1 MAYKISSGFG
11 TDFLW
16 GGAISCS
23 QADGGFRDGG
33 KGISTQDLR
42 YLDPAW
48 NHEQVEAKHHGSPF
62 SKAEFDQALQD
73 MGTTYYPNRRG
84 IDFYHTYKQDLAL
97 LAEMG
102 MKIFRTSICW
112 ARLFPN
118 GDDAQ
123 PNPEGIRY
131 YKDLFGECKKHGMKV
146 FATILHYD
154 IPVQLVL
161 KYGGWKNR
169 KTIDFYCRY
178 VEVLFREL
186 GDLVDYWL
194 PFNEINAGRFSPWDG
209 VCLIPDQEPHMDQ
222 EIFQCLHHQFLASA
236 RVVKM
241 GHEMLPGSKIGCMI
255 ARFTTYP
262 ATCRPEDN
270 MQAVLD
276 DQYSNWF
283 YTDIMAR
290 GKYPAYMNRYFDKL
304 GIDIKMEPGDEEIL
318 QQGTVDFVSFSYY
331 FSQVSTSDQSWEKT
345 SGNLIMANKNPYLET
360 SEWGWQKDPIG
371 LRITL
376 NQLYDR
382 YGLPLFVA
390 ENGLGTSDV
399 VEADGTV
406 HDPYRI
412 DYLRGHIQQMKEAVR
427 DGVELLG
434 GSSNISTA
442 LHCVTRLRFN
452 LRDGS
457 LAKLDDI
464 RQLKGVLGAQIKD
477 GQYQIIIGPNVNR
490 VYDEVVPLLDSSA
503 AADKP
508 SSAGKIKGAQV
519 LDIITGIFSAILPAL
534 VAGGMLKGLLA
545 LAEIVGV
552 NTGVGTCQILSMIS
566 DVPFYFLPFLLAISA
581 ARKFKVNEYLGVC
594 MAGALM
600 YPTFVEAVGADPNPF
615 TFLGI
620 AVPVFSYA
628 DSVFP
633 VILGVGLLAIV
644 YHFIDRFIPDVL
656 KMVLVPMLSLVISVP
671 LTLLVF
677 APLGAYGGLALA
689 DGIVWLFSLLG
700 PIAGFLLGFFMP
712 LIVLFGMHQSTS
724 PIQISNIATLGYD
737 YLLPVS
743 FCHNMAESGAAFGAA
758 LRMKDKELRSAALTT
773 SFSAFLGISEPALFT
788 VQVPNKTPLI
798 AAMIANGIGGAL
810 TVVLGAKCYAFVM
823 PGITSLPTYANGGA
837 FNLLMMVVCIAST
850 FVIAAILSFILGGK
864 LANKH

>member
-1 MAYKISSGFG
+1 MATNNK
-11 TDFLW
+11 
-16 GGAISCS
+16 
-23 QADGGFRDGG
+23 
-33 KGISTQDLR
+33 
-42 YLDPAW
+42 
-48 NHEQVEAKHHGSPF
+48 
-62 SKAEFDQALQD
+62 
-73 MGTTYYPNRRG
+73 
-84 IDFYHTYKQDLAL
+84 DLA
-97 LAEMG
+97 
-102 MKIFRTSICW
+102 TSI
-112 ARLFPN
+112 
-118 GDDAQ
+118 
-123 PNPEGIRY
+123 
-131 YKDLFGECKKHGMKV
+131 
-146 FATILHYD
+146 
-154 IPVQLVL
+154 
-161 KYGGWKNR
+161 
-169 KTIDFYCRY
+169 
-178 VEVLFREL
+178 
-186 GDLVDYWL
+186 
-194 PFNEINAGRFSPWDG
+194 
-209 VCLIPDQEPHMDQ
+209 
-222 EIFQCLHHQFLASA
+222 
-236 RVVKM
+236 
-241 GHEMLPGSKIGCMI
+241 
-255 ARFTTYP
+255 
-262 ATCRPEDN
+262 
-270 MQAVLD
+270 
-276 DQYSNWF
+276 
-283 YTDIMAR
+283 
-290 GKYPAYMNRYFDKL
+290 
-304 GIDIKMEPGDEEIL
+304 
-318 QQGTVDFVSFSYY
+318 
-331 FSQVSTSDQSWEKT
+331 
-345 SGNLIMANKNPYLET
+345 
-360 SEWGWQKDPIG
+360 
-371 LRITL
+371 
-376 NQLYDR
+376 
-382 YGLPLFVA
+382 
-390 ENGLGTSDV
+390 
-399 VEADGTV
+399 
-406 HDPYRI
+406 
-412 DYLRGHIQQMKEAVR
+412 
-427 DGVELLG
+427 VELLG

-671 LTLLVF
+671 MTLLVF

-758 LRMKDKELRSAALTT
+758 LRMKD
-773 SFSAFLGISEPALFT
+773 
-788 VQVPNKTPLI
+788 
-798 AAMIANGIGGAL
+798 
-810 TVVLGAKCYAFVM
+810 
-823 PGITSLPTYANGGA
+823 
-837 FNLLMMVVCIAST
+837 
-850 FVIAAILSFILGGK
+850 
-864 LANKH
+864 

>member
-1 MAYKISSGFG
+1 MATNNK
-11 TDFLW
+11 
-16 GGAISCS
+16 
-23 QADGGFRDGG
+23 
-33 KGISTQDLR
+33 
-42 YLDPAW
+42 
-48 NHEQVEAKHHGSPF
+48 
-62 SKAEFDQALQD
+62 
-73 MGTTYYPNRRG
+73 
-84 IDFYHTYKQDLAL
+84 DLA
-97 LAEMG
+97 
-102 MKIFRTSICW
+102 TSI
-112 ARLFPN
+112 
-118 GDDAQ
+118 
-123 PNPEGIRY
+123 
-131 YKDLFGECKKHGMKV
+131 
-146 FATILHYD
+146 
-154 IPVQLVL
+154 
-161 KYGGWKNR
+161 
-169 KTIDFYCRY
+169 
-178 VEVLFREL
+178 
-186 GDLVDYWL
+186 
-194 PFNEINAGRFSPWDG
+194 
-209 VCLIPDQEPHMDQ
+209 
-222 EIFQCLHHQFLASA
+222 
-236 RVVKM
+236 
-241 GHEMLPGSKIGCMI
+241 
-255 ARFTTYP
+255 
-262 ATCRPEDN
+262 
-270 MQAVLD
+270 
-276 DQYSNWF
+276 
-283 YTDIMAR
+283 
-290 GKYPAYMNRYFDKL
+290 
-304 GIDIKMEPGDEEIL
+304 
-318 QQGTVDFVSFSYY
+318 
-331 FSQVSTSDQSWEKT
+331 
-345 SGNLIMANKNPYLET
+345 
-360 SEWGWQKDPIG
+360 
-371 LRITL
+371 
-376 NQLYDR
+376 
-382 YGLPLFVA
+382 
-390 ENGLGTSDV
+390 
-399 VEADGTV
+399 
-406 HDPYRI
+406 
-412 DYLRGHIQQMKEAVR
+412 
-427 DGVELLG
+427 VELLG

-545 LAEIVGV
+545 LAEIFGV
-552 NTGVGTCQILSMIS
+552 NSGVGTCQILSMIS

-600 YPTFVEAVGADPNPF
+600 YPSFVEAVGADPSPF

-656 KMVLVPMLSLVISVP
+656 KMVLVPMLSLVVSVP

-798 AAMIANGIGGAL
+798 AAMIANGIGGTL

-864 LANKH
+864 LRRGQMACHGPNAEQWLDQMNAEIAFIGADSIDLNKGIMGYNTNDVPLKQKMIANSARTILMCDHSKFESHGFISIHGFDKIDLIITDTGTDPEIIRKIREKGVDVEVV

>member
-1 MAYKISSGFG
+1 MATNNK
-11 TDFLW
+11 
-16 GGAISCS
+16 
-23 QADGGFRDGG
+23 
-33 KGISTQDLR
+33 
-42 YLDPAW
+42 
-48 NHEQVEAKHHGSPF
+48 
-62 SKAEFDQALQD
+62 
-73 MGTTYYPNRRG
+73 
-84 IDFYHTYKQDLAL
+84 DLA
-97 LAEMG
+97 A
-102 MKIFRTSICW
+102 SI
-112 ARLFPN
+112 
-118 GDDAQ
+118 
-123 PNPEGIRY
+123 
-131 YKDLFGECKKHGMKV
+131 
-146 FATILHYD
+146 
-154 IPVQLVL
+154 
-161 KYGGWKNR
+161 
-169 KTIDFYCRY
+169 
-178 VEVLFREL
+178 
-186 GDLVDYWL
+186 
-194 PFNEINAGRFSPWDG
+194 
-209 VCLIPDQEPHMDQ
+209 
-222 EIFQCLHHQFLASA
+222 
-236 RVVKM
+236 
-241 GHEMLPGSKIGCMI
+241 
-255 ARFTTYP
+255 
-262 ATCRPEDN
+262 
-270 MQAVLD
+270 
-276 DQYSNWF
+276 
-283 YTDIMAR
+283 
-290 GKYPAYMNRYFDKL
+290 
-304 GIDIKMEPGDEEIL
+304 
-318 QQGTVDFVSFSYY
+318 
-331 FSQVSTSDQSWEKT
+331 
-345 SGNLIMANKNPYLET
+345 
-360 SEWGWQKDPIG
+360 
-371 LRITL
+371 
-376 NQLYDR
+376 
-382 YGLPLFVA
+382 
-390 ENGLGTSDV
+390 
-399 VEADGTV
+399 
-406 HDPYRI
+406 
-412 DYLRGHIQQMKEAVR
+412 
-427 DGVELLG
+427 VELLG

-545 LAEIVGV
+545 LAEIFGV

-600 YPTFVEAVGADPNPF
+600 YPAFVEAVGADPSPF

-633 VILGVGLLAIV
+633 VILGVG
-644 YHFIDRFIPDVL
+644 
-656 KMVLVPMLSLVISVP
+656 
-671 LTLLVF
+671 
-677 APLGAYGGLALA
+677 
-689 DGIVWLFSLLG
+689 LLG

>member
-1 MAYKISSGFG
+1 MATNNK
-11 TDFLW
+11 
-16 GGAISCS
+16 
-23 QADGGFRDGG
+23 
-33 KGISTQDLR
+33 
-42 YLDPAW
+42 
-48 NHEQVEAKHHGSPF
+48 
-62 SKAEFDQALQD
+62 
-73 MGTTYYPNRRG
+73 
-84 IDFYHTYKQDLAL
+84 DLA
-97 LAEMG
+97 
-102 MKIFRTSICW
+102 TSI
-112 ARLFPN
+112 
-118 GDDAQ
+118 
-123 PNPEGIRY
+123 
-131 YKDLFGECKKHGMKV
+131 
-146 FATILHYD
+146 
-154 IPVQLVL
+154 
-161 KYGGWKNR
+161 
-169 KTIDFYCRY
+169 
-178 VEVLFREL
+178 
-186 GDLVDYWL
+186 
-194 PFNEINAGRFSPWDG
+194 
-209 VCLIPDQEPHMDQ
+209 
-222 EIFQCLHHQFLASA
+222 
-236 RVVKM
+236 
-241 GHEMLPGSKIGCMI
+241 
-255 ARFTTYP
+255 
-262 ATCRPEDN
+262 
-270 MQAVLD
+270 
-276 DQYSNWF
+276 
-283 YTDIMAR
+283 
-290 GKYPAYMNRYFDKL
+290 
-304 GIDIKMEPGDEEIL
+304 
-318 QQGTVDFVSFSYY
+318 
-331 FSQVSTSDQSWEKT
+331 
-345 SGNLIMANKNPYLET
+345 
-360 SEWGWQKDPIG
+360 
-371 LRITL
+371 
-376 NQLYDR
+376 
-382 YGLPLFVA
+382 
-390 ENGLGTSDV
+390 
-399 VEADGTV
+399 
-406 HDPYRI
+406 
-412 DYLRGHIQQMKEAVR
+412 
-427 DGVELLG
+427 VELLG

-545 LAEIVGV
+545 LAEIFGV

-600 YPTFVEAVGADPNPF
+600 YPAFVEAVG
-615 TFLGI
+615 
-620 AVPVFSYA
+620 A

-644 YHFIDRFIPDVL
+644 YHLIDRFIPDVL

>member
-1 MAYKISSGFG
+1 MATNNK
-11 TDFLW
+11 
-16 GGAISCS
+16 
-23 QADGGFRDGG
+23 
-33 KGISTQDLR
+33 
-42 YLDPAW
+42 
-48 NHEQVEAKHHGSPF
+48 
-62 SKAEFDQALQD
+62 
-73 MGTTYYPNRRG
+73 
-84 IDFYHTYKQDLAL
+84 DLA
-97 LAEMG
+97 A
-102 MKIFRTSICW
+102 SI
-112 ARLFPN
+112 
-118 GDDAQ
+118 
-123 PNPEGIRY
+123 
-131 YKDLFGECKKHGMKV
+131 
-146 FATILHYD
+146 
-154 IPVQLVL
+154 
-161 KYGGWKNR
+161 
-169 KTIDFYCRY
+169 
-178 VEVLFREL
+178 
-186 GDLVDYWL
+186 
-194 PFNEINAGRFSPWDG
+194 
-209 VCLIPDQEPHMDQ
+209 
-222 EIFQCLHHQFLASA
+222 
-236 RVVKM
+236 
-241 GHEMLPGSKIGCMI
+241 
-255 ARFTTYP
+255 
-262 ATCRPEDN
+262 
-270 MQAVLD
+270 
-276 DQYSNWF
+276 
-283 YTDIMAR
+283 
-290 GKYPAYMNRYFDKL
+290 
-304 GIDIKMEPGDEEIL
+304 
-318 QQGTVDFVSFSYY
+318 
-331 FSQVSTSDQSWEKT
+331 
-345 SGNLIMANKNPYLET
+345 
-360 SEWGWQKDPIG
+360 
-371 LRITL
+371 
-376 NQLYDR
+376 
-382 YGLPLFVA
+382 
-390 ENGLGTSDV
+390 
-399 VEADGTV
+399 
-406 HDPYRI
+406 
-412 DYLRGHIQQMKEAVR
+412 
-427 DGVELLG
+427 VELLG

-545 LAEIVGV
+545 LAEIFGV

-600 YPTFVEAVGADPNPF
+600 YPSFVEAVGADPSPF

-656 KMVLVPMLSLVISVP
+656 KMVLVPMLSLVVSVP

-743 FCHNMAESGAAFGAA
+743 FCHNMAA
-758 LRMKDKELRSAALTT
+758 
-773 SFSAFLGISEPALFT
+773 AFLGISEPALFT

>member
-1 MAYKISSGFG
+1 MATNNK
-11 TDFLW
+11 
-16 GGAISCS
+16 
-23 QADGGFRDGG
+23 
-33 KGISTQDLR
+33 
-42 YLDPAW
+42 
-48 NHEQVEAKHHGSPF
+48 
-62 SKAEFDQALQD
+62 
-73 MGTTYYPNRRG
+73 
-84 IDFYHTYKQDLAL
+84 DLA
-97 LAEMG
+97 A
-102 MKIFRTSICW
+102 SI
-112 ARLFPN
+112 
-118 GDDAQ
+118 
-123 PNPEGIRY
+123 
-131 YKDLFGECKKHGMKV
+131 
-146 FATILHYD
+146 
-154 IPVQLVL
+154 
-161 KYGGWKNR
+161 
-169 KTIDFYCRY
+169 
-178 VEVLFREL
+178 
-186 GDLVDYWL
+186 
-194 PFNEINAGRFSPWDG
+194 
-209 VCLIPDQEPHMDQ
+209 
-222 EIFQCLHHQFLASA
+222 
-236 RVVKM
+236 
-241 GHEMLPGSKIGCMI
+241 
-255 ARFTTYP
+255 
-262 ATCRPEDN
+262 
-270 MQAVLD
+270 
-276 DQYSNWF
+276 
-283 YTDIMAR
+283 
-290 GKYPAYMNRYFDKL
+290 
-304 GIDIKMEPGDEEIL
+304 
-318 QQGTVDFVSFSYY
+318 
-331 FSQVSTSDQSWEKT
+331 
-345 SGNLIMANKNPYLET
+345 
-360 SEWGWQKDPIG
+360 
-371 LRITL
+371 
-376 NQLYDR
+376 
-382 YGLPLFVA
+382 
-390 ENGLGTSDV
+390 
-399 VEADGTV
+399 
-406 HDPYRI
+406 
-412 DYLRGHIQQMKEAVR
+412 
-427 DGVELLG
+427 VELLG

-545 LAEIVGV
+545 LAEIFGV

-600 YPTFVEAVGADPNPF
+600 YPAFVEAVGADPSPF

-644 YHFIDRFIPDVL
+644 YHLIDRFIPDVL

-798 AAMIANGIGGAL
+798 ADMIANGIGGAL

>member
-1 MAYKISSGFG
+1 MATNNK
-11 TDFLW
+11 
-16 GGAISCS
+16 
-23 QADGGFRDGG
+23 
-33 KGISTQDLR
+33 
-42 YLDPAW
+42 
-48 NHEQVEAKHHGSPF
+48 
-62 SKAEFDQALQD
+62 
-73 MGTTYYPNRRG
+73 
-84 IDFYHTYKQDLAL
+84 DLA
-97 LAEMG
+97 A
-102 MKIFRTSICW
+102 SI
-112 ARLFPN
+112 
-118 GDDAQ
+118 
-123 PNPEGIRY
+123 
-131 YKDLFGECKKHGMKV
+131 
-146 FATILHYD
+146 
-154 IPVQLVL
+154 
-161 KYGGWKNR
+161 
-169 KTIDFYCRY
+169 
-178 VEVLFREL
+178 
-186 GDLVDYWL
+186 
-194 PFNEINAGRFSPWDG
+194 
-209 VCLIPDQEPHMDQ
+209 
-222 EIFQCLHHQFLASA
+222 
-236 RVVKM
+236 
-241 GHEMLPGSKIGCMI
+241 
-255 ARFTTYP
+255 
-262 ATCRPEDN
+262 
-270 MQAVLD
+270 
-276 DQYSNWF
+276 
-283 YTDIMAR
+283 
-290 GKYPAYMNRYFDKL
+290 
-304 GIDIKMEPGDEEIL
+304 
-318 QQGTVDFVSFSYY
+318 
-331 FSQVSTSDQSWEKT
+331 
-345 SGNLIMANKNPYLET
+345 
-360 SEWGWQKDPIG
+360 
-371 LRITL
+371 
-376 NQLYDR
+376 
-382 YGLPLFVA
+382 
-390 ENGLGTSDV
+390 
-399 VEADGTV
+399 
-406 HDPYRI
+406 
-412 DYLRGHIQQMKEAVR
+412 
-427 DGVELLG
+427 VELLG

-545 LAEIVGV
+545 LAEIFGV

-600 YPTFVEAVGADPNPF
+600 YPTFVEAVGADPSPF

-644 YHFIDRFIPDVL
+644 YHLIDCFIPDVL

>member
-1 MAYKISSGFG
+1 MATNNK
-11 TDFLW
+11 
-16 GGAISCS
+16 
-23 QADGGFRDGG
+23 
-33 KGISTQDLR
+33 
-42 YLDPAW
+42 
-48 NHEQVEAKHHGSPF
+48 E
-62 SKAEFDQALQD
+62 
-73 MGTTYYPNRRG
+73 
-84 IDFYHTYKQDLAL
+84 LA
-97 LAEMG
+97 A
-102 MKIFRTSICW
+102 SI
-112 ARLFPN
+112 
-118 GDDAQ
+118 
-123 PNPEGIRY
+123 
-131 YKDLFGECKKHGMKV
+131 
-146 FATILHYD
+146 
-154 IPVQLVL
+154 
-161 KYGGWKNR
+161 
-169 KTIDFYCRY
+169 
-178 VEVLFREL
+178 
-186 GDLVDYWL
+186 
-194 PFNEINAGRFSPWDG
+194 
-209 VCLIPDQEPHMDQ
+209 
-222 EIFQCLHHQFLASA
+222 
-236 RVVKM
+236 
-241 GHEMLPGSKIGCMI
+241 
-255 ARFTTYP
+255 
-262 ATCRPEDN
+262 
-270 MQAVLD
+270 
-276 DQYSNWF
+276 
-283 YTDIMAR
+283 
-290 GKYPAYMNRYFDKL
+290 
-304 GIDIKMEPGDEEIL
+304 
-318 QQGTVDFVSFSYY
+318 
-331 FSQVSTSDQSWEKT
+331 
-345 SGNLIMANKNPYLET
+345 
-360 SEWGWQKDPIG
+360 
-371 LRITL
+371 
-376 NQLYDR
+376 
-382 YGLPLFVA
+382 
-390 ENGLGTSDV
+390 
-399 VEADGTV
+399 
-406 HDPYRI
+406 
-412 DYLRGHIQQMKEAVR
+412 
-427 DGVELLG
+427 VELLG

-545 LAEIVGV
+545 LAEIFGV

-600 YPTFVEAVGADPNPF
+600 YPTFVEAVGADPSPF

-644 YHFIDRFIPDVL
+644 YHLIDRFIPDVL
-656 KMVLVPMLSLVISVP
+656 KMVLVPMLSLVISV
-671 LTLLVF
+671 
-677 APLGAYGGLALA
+677 
-689 DGIVWLFSLLG
+689 
-700 PIAGFLLGFFMP
+700 P

-810 TVVLGAKCYAFVM
+810 TVVLGAKCYAFAM

-837 FNLLMMVVCIAST
+837 FNLLMMVVCIAAT